1 MSSKNSQVTTLG
13 KEDVHVIPD
22 TMRAAALFGP
32 GDMRVVDKPVPK
44 PGPGEILI
52 RVAACGMCGTDIKI
66 LYGKFANTPPYD
78 GNFTPGHELAGV
90 VAALGEGVN
99 EFAVGDH
106 VVCEAH
112 KGCGQCENCLDGEYT
127 ACFNYGN
134 LAKGHRA
141 LGMSCDGGFAE
152 YAVAHINQTY
162 KVPKNVSLDEAA
174 IAVTSGTSL
183 YAIDRMGG
191 FLSGRSV
198 AIIGPG
204 PVGLVLVQIA
214 AALGAGPIIL
224 VGTRENRLNLGKE
237 FGADH
242 IVHINR
248 DESPI
253 DQVLELTKGE
263 GVDYTFECAGG
274 DDSVGHAISITR
286 KAGSVILVAFYGD
299 SVTFDINK
307 AIRNRIDLLSMR
319 GEGRQVL
326 KRAVALQE
334 QGKINAKPIIS
345 HRFSLE
351 KITDAFDMFETRRDN
366 PVKILI
372 KP

>member
-1 MSSKNSQVTTLG
+1 MSRET
-13 KEDVHVIPD
+13 DHVSTMTENTQTIPE
-22 TMRAAALFGP
+22 TMRAAVMFGP

-44 PGPGEILI
+44 PGPGEILV

-66 LYGKFANTPPYD
+66 YFGKFANTPPYD
-78 GNFTPGHELAGV
+78 GNFTPGHELAGT

-99 EFAVGDH
+99 EFAIGDH

-127 ACFNYGN
+127 ACLNYGN
-134 LAKGHRA
+134 LSKGHRA

-152 YAVAHINQTY
+152 YAVVHINQTY

-191 FLSGRSV
+191 YLAGRSV

-214 AALGAGPIIL
+214 SALGASPIIL
-224 VGTRENRLNLGKE
+224 IGTRENRLNLGKE

-242 IVHINR
+242 IVHVKR
-248 DESPI
+248 EESP
-253 DQVLELTKGE
+253 VKHVMELTNGR

-274 DDSVGHAISITR
+274 DQSVDHAISMTR
-286 KAGSVILVAFYGD
+286 KAGAVVLVAFYGD
-299 SVTFDINK
+299 SVSIDINK
-307 AIRNRIDLLSMR
+307 AIRSRIDLLSMR

-334 QGKINAKPIIS
+334 QGKINVAPIIT
-345 HRFSLE
+345 HRFPLE
-351 KITDAFDMFETRRDN
+351 KITDAFEMFQSRRDN
-366 PVKILI
+366 PIKILI